1 MHSRTLSILC
11 FAAFAFMCSC
21 NSPKNLIYL
30 QDQASD
36 NASANE
42 LVKSVRLQNSQYKL
56 KPSDRLMLN
65 IFSLTDERINFIKEP
80 ELEVVID
87 NNGQVDL
94 PVIGKVAVSGLTV
107 REAEEK
113 LKAAATDYL
122 KSPRISVKLLSFN
135 YTVIGEVEKQGSFN
149 ATEPRV
155 NILEAIGQ
163 AGGLTENANRAS
175 VRIIRNENDTARIY
189 RVNLLEDNTLLS
201 PNYYLKPNDVVLI
214 DPLKSNAVRQNRTA
228 TIGLIISVISSASFL
243 LWQIFN

>member
-1 MHSRTLSILC
+1 
-11 FAAFAFMCSC
+11 
-21 NSPKNLIYL
+21 
-30 QDQASD
+30 
-36 NASANE
+36 
-42 LVKSVRLQNSQYKL
+42 
-56 KPSDRLMLN
+56 MLN